1 MKMIERR
8 LVGIYLEDH
17 YAGATGGMELA
28 RRLHASNRDT
38 EWGAELEKVCRE
50 VEEDRQTLYGV
61 MQALGVRRNLPKV
74 YGAWALEK
82 AGRLKLNG
90 RLVGY
95 SPLSRLVEL
104 EALMIGVTG
113 KLGLWDALQQAHR
126 PELADFD
133 LDDLLE
139 RARAQLEIVKKIHRA
154 AAAAAFADESG

>member
-38 EWGAELEKVCRE
+38 EWAAELEKVCRE
-50 VEEDRQTLYGV
+50 AEEDRETLYGV
-61 MQALGVRRNLPKV
+61 MQALAVRRNLPKV

-113 KLGLWDALQQAHR
+113 KLGLWDALQQA
-126 PELADFD
+126 
-133 LDDLLE
+133 
-139 RARAQLEIVKKIHRA
+139 
-154 AAAAAFADESG
+154 